1 MTLPTIRRA
10 LGIAGTVLLGGAL
23 ALAPIAAFGGDMRIV
38 SGTGIAGIALLIVMR
53 LLPRPPEPDDDARP
67 ATGDDVPPPP

>member
-1 MTLPTIRRA
+1 VTLPPIRRA

-38 SGTGIAGIALLIVMR
+38 SGTGIAGIVLLIVMR
-53 LLPRPPEPDDDARP
+53 LLPRPPGGRRCAP

>member
-1 MTLPTIRRA
+1 

-38 SGTGIAGIALLIVMR
+38 SGTGIAGIVLLIVMR
-53 LLPRPPEPDDDARP
+53 LLPRPAEPDDDARP

>member
-1 MTLPTIRRA
+1 MTLPSIRRA

-38 SGTGIAGIALLIVMR
+38 SGTGIAGPTR
-53 LLPRPPEPDDDARP
+53 LLFRPSVALNTKRRVARS
-67 ATGDDVPPPP
+67 